1 MRRNEASE
9 RGGNGRAAGTR
20 RRRVLGQGTGY
31 QVHVYDVGAGLR
43 SPAVLREGSAE
54 ADADEG
60 GAEPIR
66 VDAEGGEEAVGAVED
81 AGGVWHS
88 EHGASGA

>member
-1 MRRNEASE
+1 
-9 RGGNGRAAGTR
+9 
-20 RRRVLGQGTGY
+20 
-31 QVHVYDVGAGLR
+31 VYDVGAGLR